1 MTIRVRIYGCFILCL
16 FALSTAGLAVTS
28 QVHRHSSESDL
39 AGGEVEKLVL
49 DSRGT
54 LQLGRSA
61 EVLVD
66 DLDRVWSIN
75 SILASG
81 STIYF
86 STSPNGGIYRYSFG
100 ALTQIYPD
108 VTTKAKSDS
117 KTTDPNEAKDAEALT
132 NEHVFALA
140 VDMAGRLLAGFSG
153 PECQL
158 CRFSTSGMDVI
169 FKPKEANYIFSVALD
184 KAGDIYVA
192 TGPQGKVYC
201 LDPLGKTAQ
210 LVYTSRDKNI
220 LSLAAG
226 PDGFVYAG
234 SDGRG
239 LVYRLNPRSQ
249 SAQVLY
255 DSEKPEIVALL
266 FDHSPQQSKS
276 DLFAIATSAEIVKVQ
291 REFAANLPLSGRP
304 ESDQKK
310 EKGDS
315 EAQGGGLSLKIAN
328 REKKTAGKT
337 TKAPRIASRGTKP
350 KTTSALYR
358 ITPEGY
364 VTTVTEKMAIFLS
377 MAQHPKGVLI
387 GTGNKGQLILVNPDS
402 ERQTLLYEDKQASQI
417 TGLGVVGGEVFIG
430 TANPAKLIRLR
441 SEYAAKG
448 TYVSGLIDAKQ
459 PAHWG
464 KLQIAA
470 DVPAGC
476 EVLVSSRSG
485 NVQDVNDPT
494 YSEWTEPVLITE
506 PVQLTC
512 PLGRFCQYKLI
523 LKSELG
529 NETPVIREV
538 SVASTIP
545 NLAPLV
551 QAVAVVRQ
559 HTRTGKTDVY
569 EINYK
574 TRDDNEDTLLHN
586 VYFRKLGRTN
596 WIELVEDHEEDTY
609 GWNSRTVEDG
619 RYEIR
624 VVASDCRSNTPAAAL
639 TGSRMSDPVVIDNTG
654 PEITQH
660 TLDAQSKVVTLSV
673 TVKDEFTALKK
684 LDYTVDGN
692 DKWLSG
698 VPADRVYDTTQE
710 QFDLLVNDLDPGEH
724 VITVRVK
731 DDLDNVTYKSYDVE
745 VAVR

>member
-1 MTIRVRIYGCFILCL
+1 MTTRVRTHGCLILCL
-16 FALSTAGLAVTS
+16 LIFSTSAQAVTS
-28 QVHRHSSESDL
+28 QVHRHASESDL
-39 AGGEVEKLVL
+39 SKGEAERLVI

-54 LQLGRSA
+54 IQLGRSA

-100 ALTQIYPD
+100 TLAQIYPD
-108 VTTKAKSDS
+108 AEARKNDTRGA
-117 KTTDPNEAKDAEALT
+117 TDPNDTEASDVLT

-158 CRFSTSGMDVI
+158 CRFSTSGMEVI
-169 FKPKEANYIFSVALD
+169 FKPKDANYIFSVALD
-184 KAGDIYVA
+184 EAGNIFVA
-192 TGPQGKVYC
+192 TGPQGKVYR

-234 SDGRG
+234 GDDRG
-239 LVYRLNPRSQ
+239 LVYQLNPRNQ
-249 SAQVLY
+249 SAKVLY
-255 DSEKPEIVALL
+255 DSVKPEIVSLL
-266 FDHSPQQSKS
+266 FDKAPAMGTR
-276 DLFAIATSAEIVKVQ
+276 DLFAIATSAQVVKVE
-291 REFAANLPLSGRP
+291 REFAANLPLGRP
-304 ESDQKK
+304 ES
-310 EKGDS
+310 EKGKDS
-315 EAQGGGLSLKIAN
+315 NGSEGKGGGLSLKIAN
-328 REKKTAGKT
+328 QEKASPGGAPQ
-337 TKAPRIASRGTKP
+337 APRTASRGAKP

-358 ITPEGY
+358 IASQGY
-364 VTTVTEKMAIFLS
+364 VTTITEKMAIFLS
-377 MAQHPKGVLI
+377 MAQHPKGILI
-387 GTGNKGQLILVNPDS
+387 GTGNNGQLLLVDPDS
-402 ERQTLLYEDKQASQI
+402 ERQTLLYEDEQASQI
-417 TGLGVVGGEVFIG
+417 TGLGVTGGEVFIG

-448 TYVSGLIDAKQ
+448 TYLSDLIDAKQ

-464 KLQIAA
+464 KIQINA
-470 DVPAGC
+470 DVPSGC
-476 EVLVSSRSG
+476 QVLVSSRSG
-485 NVQDVNDPT
+485 NVADVNDPT

-512 PLGRFCQYKLI
+512 PLGRFCQYKLV

-538 SVASTIP
+538 AVSSTIP
-545 NLAPLV
+545 NLPPNV
-551 QAVAVVRQ
+551 QAVDVSRQ
-559 HTRTGKTDVY
+559 RTRTGKTDIY
-569 EINYK
+569 DITYK
-574 TRDDNEDTLLHN
+574 TKDDNEDTLL
-586 VYFRKLGRTN
+586 YTIDFRKLGRTG
-596 WIELVEDHEEDTY
+596 WIQLVEDHKESTY
-609 GWNSRTVEDG
+609 GWDSRTIEDG

-624 VVASDCRSNTPAAAL
+624 VVASDRRSNTPATAL

-654 PEITQH
+654 PEITQYS
-660 TLDAQSKVVTLSV
+660 LDAKHDVVAVTL
-673 TVKDEFTALKK
+673 TVKDQFTALKK

-692 DKWLSG
+692 DKWRAG
-698 VPADRVYDTTQE
+698 VPKDLVYDTTQE
-710 QFDLLVNDLDPGEH
+710 VFDIRIKDLDPGEH
-724 VITVRVK
+724 VITVRIS
-731 DDLDNVTYKSYDVE
+731 DDLDNVTYKSYEAE
-745 VAVR
+745 VPVR